1 MHINQIRE
9 EVGKVIKLSKDGSA
23 TQGEKTYS
31 YVTFNLL
38 KEALADALPK
48 GVNYTTKIG
57 SYHPENGNAYNSILG
72 EVTHENKVV
81 HSESVNMPLYPNPFD
96 AAGAITM
103 LKKGIIMSM
112 FDLVPDEGND
122 DKLELST
129 ETMGALV
136 KIASEEGFVA
146 AMHKGSK
153 HFQMTPKAIETLR
166 KASKK
171 K

>member
-9 EVGKVIKLSKDGSA
+9 QVGKVIKLSKDGSA

-38 KEALADALPK
+38 KEALSDALPK
-48 GVNYTTKIG
+48 GV
-57 SYHPENGNAYNSILG
+57 SYSTAIRSHHPENGNAYNSILG
-72 EVTHENKVV
+72 GVFYDAEQVHE
-81 HSESVNMPLYPNPFD
+81 ESVNMPLYQNPFD

-103 LKKGIIMSM
+103 LKKSLIMSM